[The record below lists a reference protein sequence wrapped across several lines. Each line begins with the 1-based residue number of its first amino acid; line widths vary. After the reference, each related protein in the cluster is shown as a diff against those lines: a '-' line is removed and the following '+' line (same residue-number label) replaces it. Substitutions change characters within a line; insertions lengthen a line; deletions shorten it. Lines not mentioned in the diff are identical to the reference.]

1 MHEKIAFEK
10 AAPDD
15 VSGRCSSTPTRTRS
29 AEGLQHHHH
38 PAAKT
43 TSVVEA
49 RSMLEQSRK
58 EGRRKNVWIIVG
70 MIINYY

>member
-49 RSMLEQSRK
+49 RSMEQ
-58 EGRRKNVWIIVG
+58 
-70 MIINYY
+70 